1 MKIKDLLMTAAFL
14 TMSGVTMAQTTI
26 TAGNVKLVSGEEARL
41 SYYYKNTEAMGGFQ
55 MVVSL
60 PNGVTLEENTEKTD
74 KGLSI
79 NGGEAAK
86 NAVFYNV
93 TVPSGFECIG
103 VKADDDGTTSDGT
116 AYKAGDILLVCF
128 PIKAGANYKATEIS
142 SILCTLIL
150 TTSEGITEDILK
162 TVDIIG
168 FVGSDT
174 NGTGA
179 ETTAQYVL
187 SVDSNMLPANVL
199 KAGDVNKDT
208 EVGIGDLICVTNF
221 MAKGEGNDVT
231 LDLADVNADGE
242 VGIGDLISI
251 TNIMAGK

>member
-26 TAGNVKLVSGEEARL
+26 TAGDVKKVTDGEARL

-60 PNGVTLEENTEKTD
+60 PNGVTLEENVEKSTQ
-74 KGLSI
+74 GLSI
-79 NGGEAAK
+79 NGGAA
-86 NAVFYNV
+86 ADATFYNV

-103 VKADDDGTTSDGT
+103 VKADVAGETSDGT
-116 AYKAGDILLVCF
+116 SYDAGDVLLVCF
-128 PIKAGANYKATEIS
+128 PVKTGVSFKATEKAS
-142 SILCTLIL
+142 KLCTLLL
-150 TTSEGITEDILK
+150 TASEGISEEVLK
-162 TVDIIG
+162 AVTITG

-179 ETTAQYVL
+179 ETTAQYMP
-187 SVDSNMLPANVL
+187 SADSNMLPVSVL

-208 EVGIGDLICVTNF
+208 LIGIGDIISVTNF
-221 MAKGEGNDVT
+221 MTNGEGSDVT
-231 LDLADVNADGE
+231 LDLADVNTDGE
-242 VGIGDLISI
+242 VGIGDIISI
-251 TNIMAGK
+251 TNIMTGN